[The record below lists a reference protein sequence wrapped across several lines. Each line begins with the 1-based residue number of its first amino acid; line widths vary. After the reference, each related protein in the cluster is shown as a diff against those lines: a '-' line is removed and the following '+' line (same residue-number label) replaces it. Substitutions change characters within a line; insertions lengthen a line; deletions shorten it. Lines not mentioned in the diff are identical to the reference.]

1 MNNPISILTLVAA
14 LGSGLVGGIFFAF
27 SGFIMKA
34 LARVPPAHGI
44 AVMQSINLTVLNV
57 WFFAVFFGTGA
68 CCLVLGISSLFRW
81 GKPGAGYLLVGS
93 LLYLIG
99 TIIVTIACNVPLND
113 ALAAVDPSS
122 TDAGRVWTDYLKKW
136 TAWNHLR
143 TGAALAA
150 AALFI
155 VGLCRAA
162 SPFDFARV
170 KASSPATSTKLPHK
184 PEDWPPEFVE
194 HFNAGDLDAVMSLY
208 EPEAR
213 FVTRSGETLV
223 GRDAIRKVPLA
234 ISLSDPL
241 ALRAKST
248 VRAGLKHRSR
258 QTSLRF
264 ACRMFARMRRLAAR

>member
-1 MNNPISILTLVAA
+1 
-14 LGSGLVGGIFFAF
+14 
-27 SGFIMKA
+27 MKA
-34 LARVPPAHGI
+34 LARVPPAQGI
-44 AVMQSINLTVLNV
+44 AVMQSINLTVLNI

-81 GKPGAGYLLVGS
+81 EKPGAGYLLAGS

-122 TDAGRVWTDYLKKW
+122 ADAGRVWTDYLKKW

-162 SPFDFARV
+162 SPFDFARA
-170 KASSPATSTKLPHK
+170 KASSPAMSTISPHK
-184 PEDWPPEFVE
+184 PEDWPRQFVE

-223 GRDAIRKVPLA
+223 GRDAIRKVLGGLIEAKTQFQSRVVRTA
-234 ISLSDPL
+234 IVGDIAQLYTDFEGTRVDDAGKTIPVRNKAIEVLRRQPDGSWKLIMGDPNG
-241 ALRAKST
+241 RE
-248 VRAGLKHRSR
+248 
-258 QTSLRF
+258 
-264 ACRMFARMRRLAAR
+264 